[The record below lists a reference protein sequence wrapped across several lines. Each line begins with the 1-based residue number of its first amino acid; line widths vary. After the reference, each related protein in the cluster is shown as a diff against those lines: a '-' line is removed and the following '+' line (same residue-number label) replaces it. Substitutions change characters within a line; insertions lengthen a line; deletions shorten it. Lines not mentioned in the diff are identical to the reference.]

1 MNPDSDQASHHS
13 ISLTD
18 LTKMSGLPMTIVSA
32 VVQCDD
38 LAGLRYLPLNEAET
52 TEIGQRLKNILKDN
66 TIERVGAD
74 AQHRWQ
80 LGWQEILER
89 VRLGGISENTL
100 LPQYF
105 KHDILRLYG
114 GYIRAT
120 TLDFE
125 KRIFRLLKAILFFNY
140 FTNISHVIEFGCGTG
155 ANLLQ
160 LHKMFPEM
168 KLTGC
173 DWVQPSLELIGQIN
187 QETGSNIQPLNFN
200 MFTLDGNENINI
212 TKFTAVVTLHAM
224 EQLGDKF
231 GPFLDM
237 LISNRPAV
245 CIHLEPIIEFYDTT
259 LEFDL
264 YAVNYHSKRNY
275 LSGFFNKLCDNKKV
289 GDIEIIQSHRSGF
302 GSTFQES
309 YSIIVWRPL

>member
-1 MNPDSDQASHHS
+1 MNPDSDQASLHS

-38 LAGLRYLPLNEAET
+38 LAGLRYLPLDEVET
-52 TEIGQRLKNILKDN
+52 NEIGRRIKKILMDN
-66 TIERVGAD
+66 TVEKAGAD

-140 FTNISHVIEFGCGTG
+140 FFR
-155 ANLLQ
+155 L
-160 LHKMFPEM
+160 
-168 KLTGC
+168 
-173 DWVQPSLELIGQIN
+173 
-187 QETGSNIQPLNFN
+187 SNICVDYTPTQ
-200 MFTLDGNENINI
+200 
-212 TKFTAVVTLHAM
+212 
-224 EQLGDKF
+224 
-231 GPFLDM
+231 
-237 LISNRPAV
+237 
-245 CIHLEPIIEFYDTT
+245 
-259 LEFDL
+259 
-264 YAVNYHSKRNY
+264 
-275 LSGFFNKLCDNKKV
+275 
-289 GDIEIIQSHRSGF
+289 
-302 GSTFQES
+302 
-309 YSIIVWRPL
+309 

>member
-1 MNPDSDQASHHS
+1 
-13 ISLTD
+13 
-18 LTKMSGLPMTIVSA
+18 MTIVSA

-74 AQHRWQ
+74 AQQRWQ

-125 KRIFRLLKAILFFNY
+125 NGFSA
-140 FTNISHVIEFGCGTG
+140 
-155 ANLLQ
+155 
-160 LHKMFPEM
+160 
-168 KLTGC
+168 
-173 DWVQPSLELIGQIN
+173 
-187 QETGSNIQPLNFN
+187 
-200 MFTLDGNENINI
+200 
-212 TKFTAVVTLHAM
+212 
-224 EQLGDKF
+224 
-231 GPFLDM
+231 FL
-237 LISNRPAV
+237 R
-245 CIHLEPIIEFYDTT
+245 
-259 LEFDL
+259 
-264 YAVNYHSKRNY
+264 
-275 LSGFFNKLCDNKKV
+275 
-289 GDIEIIQSHRSGF
+289 
-302 GSTFQES
+302 
-309 YSIIVWRPL
+309 